1 MAFQGCAAIR
11 CIGGGVDQRMQQL
24 SEKPAYLC
32 FHNTA
37 CAVQKQQTSQ
47 TSHLAG
53 LLIQHRA
60 GSLPSPHQD
69 FPASESIEVFAS
81 LDWTSLATEIAS
93 QIKNM
98 GCVALVFSQNMISF
112 LTKARLDFVFWQ
124 GCQANSPLADRRSR
138 RGRRY
143 FAMRL
148 PASPAHSP

>member
-1 MAFQGCAAIR
+1 MFCHA
-11 CIGGGVDQRMQQL
+11 
-24 SEKPAYLC
+24 
-32 FHNTA
+32 
-37 CAVQKQQTSQ
+37 
-47 TSHLAG
+47 LAG
-53 LLIQHRA
+53 ITCTFTLAIKQPNLRTVCGAPSMAELLMQHGA

-98 GCVALVFSQNMISF
+98 GCVALVFSQNMRSF

-138 RGRRY
+138 RGRRH
-143 FAMRL
+143 FATRL